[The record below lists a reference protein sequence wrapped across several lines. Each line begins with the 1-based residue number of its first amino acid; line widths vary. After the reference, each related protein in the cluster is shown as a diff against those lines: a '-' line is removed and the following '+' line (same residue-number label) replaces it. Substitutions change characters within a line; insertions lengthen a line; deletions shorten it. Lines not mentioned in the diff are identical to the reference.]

1 MMTNN
6 EILRIEGLSKSF
18 NGETVLKDI
27 NFTVNK
33 GEVVVII
40 GSSGCGKSTLLRCIN
55 MLEEPDSGHIYFN
68 NEDIIE
74 NKNNDHIRCKMTMV
88 FQQFNLFNNKNV
100 IQNCTLAQIKVLKRK
115 KDEAINIAS
124 ENLKKVGMY
133 EKRNDRVSKISG
145 GQKQRVAIARA
156 LSMNPELILFD
167 EPTSALDPEMV
178 NEVLQVIKKLANEG
192 MTMVIVTHEMN
203 FTKEIADKV
212 IFMDKGV
219 IAVSGSS
226 KEVFLESTNE
236 RLNKFLNK

>member
-68 NEDIIE
+68 NEDIIA

>member
-1 MMTNN
+1 MTNN

-68 NEDIIE
+68 NEDIIA